1 MSNQYKILVKPIRAI
16 DEMPA
21 IVKGKTFTIDNE
33 KLLCLEQ
40 HFYKMDML
48 PLVYSIAAFDMNNE
62 QALKMW
68 AADYDIKTWW
78 VVAMECKVI
87 SQ

>member
-1 MSNQYKILVKPIRAI
+1 MVQKYKILVKPIRAI
-16 DEMPA
+16 DDMPA

-40 HFYKMDML
+40 HFYRMDML
-48 PLVYSIAAFDMNNE
+48 PLHYCIAAFDKSLQE
-62 QALKMW
+62 CLTMW
-68 AADYDIKTWW
+68 ADDYDINEWW

-87 SQ
+87 G